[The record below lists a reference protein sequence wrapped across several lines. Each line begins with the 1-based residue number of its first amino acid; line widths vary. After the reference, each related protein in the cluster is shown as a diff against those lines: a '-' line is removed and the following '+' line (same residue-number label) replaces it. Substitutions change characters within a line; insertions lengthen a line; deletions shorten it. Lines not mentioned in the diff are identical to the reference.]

1 MTIEY
6 EFLKWMCQDD
16 ARKIPFHLGNYK
28 KIQGA
33 FLLFP
38 PFWAIWE
45 ITHVTSLCQPLFFPI
60 ILKEAYLLLTVARY
74 LVNATLESS
83 LVHRQSR
90 DVQVQNH
97 RYAWD
102 PEPPHLAQPWR
113 AGLDCNQESLRAG
126 YISSASLSII
136 FLTLRSRDPP
146 DFFHMENIKAL
157 GCWAIQVDVLGQ
169 CCPAVPSSEEVLS
182 SWCWYQCCEEI
193 KRLHVLLKFVLWS
206 NGSFKLVC
214 VNWIQVINLLWKLQ

>member
-102 PEPPHLAQPWR
+102 PEHPHLAQPWR
-113 AGLDCNQESLRAG
+113 AGLACNQESLKAG

-146 DFFHMENIKAL
+146 DFFSHGEHQSSWLL
-157 GCWAIQVDVLGQ
+157 GNTGWCLR
-169 CCPAVPSSEEVLS
+169 PVLS
-182 SWCWYQCCEEI
+182 SSAFLWGSP
-193 KRLHVLLKFVLWS
+193 LLLVLVSVLWGDQEAS
-206 NGSFKLVC
+206 CPSQVC
-214 VNWIQVINLLWKLQ
+214 ALK